1 MTFYTR
7 KSRCKGIKIL
17 PSAQSPPKGIL
28 RGFFAL
34 KSQFVG
40 IGSILTSEK
49 KYRQRHLTITKKDTI
64 FAPRLS
70 IGRKVARENNRRLA
84 SDT

>member
-7 KSRCKGIKIL
+7 KSGCKEIKIL

-49 KYRQRHLTITKKDTI
+49 ISAKTLDNHEKRYYLCTPIVNRQK
-64 FAPRLS
+64 S
-70 IGRKVARENNRRLA
+70 
-84 SDT
+84 SS